1 MGFFFI
7 LYKWV
12 SRASDDCSVVE
23 TCIWL
28 GYVWVV
34 ICLMCLGGPSPSTL
48 WLPGHHGPRLQ
59 WGRNLEHCQMSSS
72 SSQRARLDVT
82 CPTFDLLTQRYRHSQ
97 ISWPQSNRC
106 PPPRTL
112 ACRRHLTG
120 RDAGPA
126 ALGILTAAAACP
138 LPCRASV
145 QMTQQNSEEQSTQT
159 EFAAPV
165 YLTSRTPRAH
175 LSVLWPSARTAV
187 GLTAPH

>member
-1 MGFFFI
+1 
-7 LYKWV
+7 
-12 SRASDDCSVVE
+12 
-23 TCIWL
+23 
-28 GYVWVV
+28 
-34 ICLMCLGGPSPSTL
+34 
-48 WLPGHHGPRLQ
+48 
-59 WGRNLEHCQMSSS
+59 MSSS

-97 ISWPQSNRC
+97 ISWPQSNCC

-159 EFAAPV
+159 EFAARLPDFQDPQSPPECALAQCPHSRGADCPSLASQCPV
-165 YLTSRTPRAH
+165 RTVQRIFVSSFSFPAA
-175 LSVLWPSARTAV
+175 LIYQA
-187 GLTAPH
+187 